1 MFEAAVG
8 PAATEDEAALA
19 TPFVK
24 CLVRLI
30 RANDSHGSWEGK
42 SDAELLG
49 DFIITREQRRAIP
62 IIGDPDP
69 DVLWRLDKF
78 YTAVGLA
85 IEERSGLMASPI
97 MEMSHEGFGRVLFTA
112 GRLVVLSKTLRD
124 VHRFGFETF
133 WKLAAAGTQLAGDA
147 TAVIEA
153 YPEVARAGSF
163 DRGDHVRS

>member
-1 MFEAAVG
+1 MGEMFEAAVS

-85 IEERSGLMASPI
+85 IEERSGLMASPMI
-97 MEMSHEGFGRVLFTA
+97 EISHEGFGRVLFTA

-147 TAVIEA
+147 TAAIEA
-153 YPEVARAGSF
+153 YPEVARA
-163 DRGDHVRS
+163 

>member
-8 PAATEDEAALA
+8 LAATEDEAALA

-85 IEERSGLMASPI
+85 IEERSGLMASPM
-97 MEMSHEGFGRVLFTA
+97 MEISHEGFGRVLFTA

-124 VHRFGFETF
+124 VHRFGFETL
-133 WKLAAAGTQLAGDA
+133 WKLAAAGTQLAGYA
-147 TAVIEA
+147 TAAIEA
-153 YPEVARAGSF
+153 YPEVARA
-163 DRGDHVRS
+163 

>member
-1 MFEAAVG
+1 MSDAVVSS
-8 PAATEDEAALA
+8 AVAEDEAALA

-24 CLVRLI
+24 CLVRLV
-30 RANDSHGSWEGK
+30 RAHDSNGSWEGK

-69 DVLWRLDKF
+69 DVLWRLEMF

-85 IEERSGLMASPI
+85 IEERSGLMASPM
-97 MEMSHEGFGRVLFTA
+97 MEISHEGFGRVLLTA

-133 WKLAAAGTQLAGDA
+133 WKLAAAGTKLVGDGIA
-147 TAVIEA
+147 AIEA
-153 YPEVARAGSF
+153 YPEVARA
-163 DRGDHVRS
+163 

>member
-1 MFEAAVG
+1 MLDAVVS
-8 PAATEDEAALA
+8 PDVAEDEAAIA

-30 RANDSHGSWEGK
+30 RAQDSYGSWEGK
-42 SDAELLG
+42 SDAEILG
-49 DFIITREQRRAIP
+49 DFIISKEQRRAIP

-69 DVLWRLDKF
+69 DVLWRLDMF

-85 IEERSGLMASPI
+85 IEERSGLMASPM

-133 WKLAAAGTQLAGDA
+133 WKLAAAGTKLAGDA
-147 TAVIEA
+147 IAAIEA
-153 YPEVARAGSF
+153 YPEVARA
-163 DRGDHVRS
+163 

>member
-1 MFEAAVG
+1 MSDVVVSPAV
-8 PAATEDEAALA
+8 AEDEAALA

-24 CLVRLI
+24 CLVRLV
-30 RANDSHGSWEGK
+30 RAHDSHGSWEGK

-69 DVLWRLDKF
+69 DVLWRLEMF
-78 YTAVGLA
+78 YAAVGLA
-85 IEERSGLMASPI
+85 TEERSGVMASPM
-97 MEMSHEGFGRVLFTA
+97 MEISHEGFGRVLLTA

-133 WKLAAAGTQLAGDA
+133 WKLAVAGTKLAGDA
-147 TAVIEA
+147 TAAIEA
-153 YPEVARAGSF
+153 HPEVVRA
-163 DRGDHVRS
+163 

>member
-1 MFEAAVG
+1 MLDTVVNPDVA
-8 PAATEDEAALA
+8 EDEAALA

-24 CLVRLI
+24 CLLRLI
-30 RANDSHGSWEGK
+30 RAQDSCGSWEGK
-42 SDAELLG
+42 SDAQLLG
-49 DFIITREQRRAIP
+49 DFIVTKEQRRAIP

-69 DVLWRLDKF
+69 DVLWRLDMF

-85 IEERSGLMASPI
+85 IEERSGLMASPM

-133 WKLAAAGTQLAGDA
+133 WKLAAAGTKLVGDA
-147 TAVIEA
+147 IAATEA
-153 YPEVARAGSF
+153 YPEVARA
-163 DRGDHVRS
+163 

>member
-1 MFEAAVG
+1 MSDAVVS
-8 PAATEDEAALA
+8 PAVAEEEAALA

-24 CLVRLI
+24 CLVRLV
-30 RANDSHGSWEGK
+30 RAHDSHGSWEGK
-42 SDAELLG
+42 SDVELLG

-69 DVLWRLDKF
+69 DVLWRLQMF

-85 IEERSGLMASPI
+85 IEERSGLMASPM
-97 MEMSHEGFGRVLFTA
+97 MEMSHEGFGRVLLTA

-147 TAVIEA
+147 TAAIEA
-153 YPEVARAGSF
+153 YPKVARA
-163 DRGDHVRS
+163 

>member
-1 MFEAAVG
+1 MSDVVVSPAV
-8 PAATEDEAALA
+8 AEDEAALT

-24 CLVRLI
+24 CLVRLV
-30 RANDSHGSWEGK
+30 RAHDPHGSWEAK

-49 DFIITREQRRAIP
+49 DFIITKEHRRAIP

-69 DVLWRLDKF
+69 DVLWRLEMF

-85 IEERSGLMASPI
+85 IEERSGLMASPM
-97 MEMSHEGFGRVLFTA
+97 MEMSHEGFGRVLLTA

-133 WKLAAAGTQLAGDA
+133 WKLAAAGTKLAGDA
-147 TAVIEA
+147 TAAIEA
-153 YPEVARAGSF
+153 HPEVARA
-163 DRGDHVRS
+163 

>member
-1 MFEAAVG
+1 MSDAAASIAV
-8 PAATEDEAALA
+8 AEDEAALA

-30 RANDSHGSWEGK
+30 RAQDPHGSWEGK
-42 SDAELLG
+42 PDAELLG
-49 DFIITREQRRAIP
+49 DYIITREQRRANP

-78 YTAVGLA
+78 YAAVGLA
-85 IEERSGLMASPI
+85 IEERCGLMASPM

-133 WKLAAAGTQLAGDA
+133 WKLAQAGTKLVGDGIA
-147 TAVIEA
+147 AIET
-153 YPEVARAGSF
+153 YPDVARA
-163 DRGDHVRS
+163 